1 LPDPTGDRLLALLL
15 IWALLLCHGI
25 FGSLHELSNL
35 AIPEHPAAE
44 SHQGEHAPARHLQ
57 AGAHDYA
64 AALLA
69 LLLGAVYW
77 FLRLEARS
85 RNASPRPG
93 TPCRSRPPEHSIF
106 LTRRVLPSSR
116 CSGCEPKPGQR

>member
-1 LPDPTGDRLLALLL
+1 MPDPTGDRLLALLL
-15 IWALLLCHGI
+15 IWSLLLCHGV

-44 SHQGEHAPARHLQ
+44 SHQEEHEPARHLQ
-57 AGAHDYA
+57 TGAHDYA

-77 FLRLEARS
+77 FLRLVARN
-85 RNASPRPG
+85 RNASP
-93 TPCRSRPPEHSIF
+93 PPRRA
-106 LTRRVLPSSR
+106 LPLPTTRTFHLPYAKGPPLLQVFR
-116 CSGCEPKPGQR
+116 L

>member
-15 IWALLLCHGI
+15 IWSLLLCHGI

-35 AIPEHPAAE
+35 AIPEHLAAE
-44 SHQGEHAPARHLQ
+44 EQGEHEPSRHLQ

-69 LLLGAVYW
+69 LLLGTVYW
-77 FLRLEARS
+77 FLRLAARS
-85 RNASPRPG
+85 RNASP
-93 TPCRSRPPEHSIF
+93 PPRHALPLPTTRIF
-106 LTRRVLPSSR
+106 HLPYAKGLPLLQVFR
-116 CSGCEPKPGQR
+116 L